1 MICMLWQ
8 TTRTLTTH
16 GFSNSGLSFTR
27 GLCEEICEDEH
38 KISLPDREDFDV
50 QLLMVLGLVPFWNSN
65 DLHALADDPR
75 IDSPRI
81 F

>member
-1 MICMLWQ
+1 MICMLWP
-8 TTRTLTTH
+8 TTRALTAH

-27 GLCEEICEDEH
+27 GLGEDICEDEH

-50 QLLMVLGLVPFWNSN
+50 QILTVLGLVPSWNSD
-65 DLHALADDPR
+65 DLYALADDPD
-75 IDSPRI
+75 IDNPRI